1 MSVPRSAIARSLARP
16 SGASPNLLGNF
27 LGFKILNFANRI
39 ALLFHT
45 SQNYF
50 LPPRKAVVLRLSEQI
65 SDK

>member
-39 ALLFHT
+39 ALL
-45 SQNYF
+45 
-50 LPPRKAVVLRLSEQI
+50 VVSHLSELL
-65 SDK
+65 SSSWKGCRFKVE